1 MILLILLTII
11 LTIALVFFAYQ
22 SYKLGN
28 IILRTQDA
36 IEASLDVLDERYKS
50 ISEILQKPIFFD
62 SMEVRQVIEDISISR
77 DAVLFV
83 ANQLVSSQEVS
94 PDGKKDTETE
104 EVSQEK

>member
-1 MILLILLTII
+1 MIFLILFLVLT
-11 LTIALVFFAYQ
+11 TTVASFFAYQ
-22 SYKLGN
+22 SYKLGR

-62 SMEVRQVIEDISISR
+62 SIEVRQVIEDISIAR

-83 ANQLVSSQEVS
+83 ANQLVSAQEVS
-94 PDGKKDTETE
+94 PDGKKDTEKE
-104 EVSQEK
+104 EVSQEE

>member
-1 MILLILLTII
+1 MILLILLTVL
-11 LTIALVFFAYQ
+11 LTTATTFFAYQ
-22 SYKLGN
+22 SYKLGK

-62 SMEVRQVIEDISISR
+62 SMEIRQVIEDITISR

-94 PDGKKDTETE
+94 PDGKKDTEKE
-104 EVSQEK
+104 EASQEE